1 MNTPE
6 RFTLAEAAKNLGISV
21 PTARRMV
28 FKGQLSAVKVMV
40 GEKIRWEIERDEVF
54 TLQARSLQ
62 PSPEGFTPE
71 ALTELAKLDNSV
83 HMNASLKAS
92 EVEAFRD
99 PLKLAS
105 VNTSEVEAFTNPVK
119 LASVNASEGAV
130 PLAAHLAILELA
142 SKQIDRLSDKADR
155 LQLKAEQAERM
166 RFALEHQLLQYQAAL
181 SSQAESLSE
190 ERALRMTLEAQKVS
204 KVESSTEIES
214 LKIDMPTGSKSW
226 GTRVKRW
233 LGIRTGT

>member
-62 PSPEGFTPE
+62 PAPEGFTPE

-83 HMNASLKAS
+83 HLNASLKAS
-92 EVEAFRD
+92 PSEAFRD
-99 PLKLAS
+99 PVKLAS
-105 VNTSEVEAFTNPVK
+105 N
-119 LASVNASEGAV
+119 ASVNASEGAV
-130 PLAAHLAILELA
+130 PLAAHLAILDLA

-181 SSQAESLSE
+181 SSQAESLAE
-190 ERALRMTLEAQKVS
+190 ERALRMTLEAQKDS
-204 KVESSTEIES
+204 KVESSAEIES